1 MQRRCKACSNA
12 DKARKLLEEN
22 LDHAVRA
29 AEQMKVEMN
38 ERMDQLIDER
48 KNDRYLFTKM
58 FPRENVEGGGEPQQ
72 RPTITVIRS
81 QPAPRLRLR
90 LVG

>member
-12 DKARKLLEEN
+12 DKARELLEES

-29 AEQMKVEMN
+29 AEELKADFN
-38 ERMDQLIDER
+38 GRIDRLIDDR